1 MFCPPRAAIGAAGQP
16 HTKLALRRA
25 QRAHRERER
34 LESLYCDMNFTIAPS
49 GQLEM
54 FA

>member
-1 MFCPPRAAIGAAGQP
+1 MFCPPRAAIGAGGQP
-16 HTKLALRRA
+16 HTKLAVRRA

-34 LESLYCDMNFTIAPS
+34 LEALFDAMNFTIAPS

-54 FA
+54 FQ